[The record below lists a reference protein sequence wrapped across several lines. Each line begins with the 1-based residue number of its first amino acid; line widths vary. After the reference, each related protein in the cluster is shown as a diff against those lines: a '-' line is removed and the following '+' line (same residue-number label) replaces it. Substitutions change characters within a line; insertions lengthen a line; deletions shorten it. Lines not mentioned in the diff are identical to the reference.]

1 MDSVERGEVDDE
13 FVDDLR
19 RRVEITLSD
28 LEDWEQFHHH
38 PRPLT
43 GLASPTLHNAHSTRD
58 KTLLALQRAIILC
71 MSGLC
76 ALLNIPLVAEIPAGF
91 EDRQAVRSAIA
102 SEIYQLA
109 TSCVGHTTLGTEP
122 LLFIFPLQ
130 IASMNFEK
138 SSVEERR
145 ADEVMNEVIAGTH
158 GFEIG
163 RRREWRTSRI
173 IPI

>member
-1 MDSVERGEVDDE
+1 MDCVERGEVDDK
-13 FVDDLR
+13 FVHDLR
-19 RRVEITLSD
+19 QHVETTLSD

-43 GLASPTLHNAHSTRD
+43 SLSNPTLHSAHSTRD
-58 KTLLALQRAIILC
+58 KALLALQRAIILC
-71 MSGLC
+71 MSRLC
-76 ALLNIPLVAEIPAGF
+76 AFLDIPLVAEIPAAF
-91 EDRQAVRSAIA
+91 EDRQAVRTAIA

-109 TSCVGHTTLGTEP
+109 ASCVGHTTLGTEP

-130 IASMNFEK
+130 VASMNFGEG
-138 SSVEERR
+138 SVEEKR
-145 ADEVMNEVIAGTH
+145 ADEVMNDVIAGTH

-163 RRREWRTSRI
+163 RRRAWRTSRI

>member
-1 MDSVERGEVDDE
+1 MDCAKRGEVDGE
-13 FVDDLR
+13 FISDLR
-19 RRVEITLSD
+19 QRVETTLSD

-43 GLASPTLHNAHSTRD
+43 GLSSPTLNSAHSTRD

-76 ALLNIPLVAEIPAGF
+76 ALLDIPLVAEIPAAF
-91 EDRQAVRSAIA
+91 EDRQAVKTAIA

-138 SSVEERR
+138 GSVEERR